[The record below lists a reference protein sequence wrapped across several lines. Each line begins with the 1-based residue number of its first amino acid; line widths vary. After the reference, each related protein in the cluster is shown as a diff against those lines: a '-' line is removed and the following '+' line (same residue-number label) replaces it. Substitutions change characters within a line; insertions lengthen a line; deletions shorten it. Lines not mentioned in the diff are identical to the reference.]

1 MSRVVAVVLVALECP
16 NRFPV
21 LAVLL
26 ELFVAELN
34 VLLEL
39 LVVLLVGH
47 LVVHG
52 RVELC

>member
-34 VLLEL
+34 VH
-39 LVVLLVGH
+39 LVGYSVSH
-47 LVVHG
+47 QQHK
-52 RVELC
+52 ELQMYI

>member
-34 VLLEL
+34 V
-39 LVVLLVGH
+39 H
-47 LVVHG
+47 L
-52 RVELC
+52 